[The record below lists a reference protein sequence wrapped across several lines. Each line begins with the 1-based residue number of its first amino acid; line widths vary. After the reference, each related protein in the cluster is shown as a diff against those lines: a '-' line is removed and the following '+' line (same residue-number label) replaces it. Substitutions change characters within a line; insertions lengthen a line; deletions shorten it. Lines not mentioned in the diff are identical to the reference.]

1 MNTIFFDNEAE
12 LSVIGAM
19 LQSIDAAKRHAE
31 LTEDD
36 FANPDARAA
45 FRAIRS
51 LVLAGEPVDL
61 VTVNSALAKNGADNT
76 ELLIRANDLVPAPSA
91 IGSYIRAVRECSQ
104 RRKLDGVIR
113 SIANA
118 VGDGMREIP
127 GVISDAQQALREFGF
142 GRGGALLSMSDMIVK
157 GYADIEKR
165 ASGGL
170 KLIPTGIPDLD
181 RSVGGIEPGEYW
193 IIGARPSTGKS
204 AAGMH
209 IAQAAARKGYKVIV
223 LSLEMTAEQYM
234 QRIFSNAAYIDGQ
247 KLRSGQLTEADF
259 NDLTDSM
266 PKIAELPIFFAFPDA
281 LPDLRHVE
289 RLNMA
294 MQRWKDEGRCD
305 LLVIDYLQ
313 QMDTEK
319 RCKSPYES
327 VSEVTK
333 ALQRMTR
340 EYKIAIVALSQ
351 LSRPA
356 PGRPLLPRLSDL
368 RESGAIEQDADGVL
382 LLHHCETAGDDGV
395 WPEDVKNFDAL
406 TAGDKRYI
414 AVIQAKGR
422 QCSVGKFEMLFQP
435 EIMRFTPIDR
445 KGHVA

>member
-1 MNTIFFDNEAE
+1 
-12 LSVIGAM
+12 
-19 LQSIDAAKRHAE
+19 
-31 LTEDD
+31 
-36 FANPDARAA
+36 
-45 FRAIRS
+45 
-51 LVLAGEPVDL
+51 
-61 VTVNSALAKNGADNT
+61 
-76 ELLIRANDLVPAPSA
+76 
-91 IGSYIRAVRECSQ
+91 
-104 RRKLDGVIR
+104 
-113 SIANA
+113 
-118 VGDGMREIP
+118 
-127 GVISDAQQALREFGF
+127 
-142 GRGGALLSMSDMIVK
+142 
-157 GYADIEKR
+157 
-165 ASGGL
+165 
-170 KLIPTGIPDLD
+170 
-181 RSVGGIEPGEYW
+181 
-193 IIGARPSTGKS
+193 
-204 AAGMH
+204 
-209 IAQAAARKGYKVIV
+209 
-223 LSLEMTAEQYM
+223 M

-259 NDLTDSM
+259 SDLTDSM

-356 PGRPLLPRLSDL
+356 PGRSLLPRLSDL

-382 LLHHCETAGDDGV
+382 LLHHCETAGDDGF

-414 AVIQAKGR
+414 AVI
-422 QCSVGKFEMLFQP
+422 
-435 EIMRFTPIDR
+435 
-445 KGHVA
+445 